1 MKGTKFARRLRT
13 QPAHR
18 GRVEASRRL
27 NLQNQIDSKNASIIG
42 IATQSI
48 AIASFSLAL
57 SLLSSLAFSLFDL
70 YTNYFE
76 STVDNQHPGA
86 AWAFNGT
93 LVVVLAVFVRQEH
106 RRLTE
111 ELSQSTHVLMIE
123 HRFGRKLERL
133 AHRHEHVQVQE
144 STPLV

>member
-1 MKGTKFARRLRT
+1 MGDAAVVVARSALGGSSSAASAAATTTGTPSGGVLACL
-13 QPAHR
+13 AHAAAAI
-18 GRVEASRRL
+18 GASAGAL
-27 NLQNQIDSKNASIIG
+27 VATASDP
-42 IATQSI
+42 
-48 AIASFSLAL
+48 L
-57 SLLSSLAFSLFDL
+57 LAFSLFDL